1 MKVQTAPSPTGQRG
15 HLRLDATIAS
25 SATVVGP
32 FEAQGPL
39 GPLFDRVVQDDL
51 CGEKSYERAELC
63 LLRGAVELLLDRAE
77 VSATDVDLLIGGD
90 LLDQIT
96 TTNFAGRDLGVP
108 LLGVYSACATTSES
122 LLLGALAVTSK
133 AASTVVCATA
143 SHHLSAERQYRFPLE
158 LAVQRAPTAQWTATG
173 GAAFLLGRNDEGL
186 ARIVAATVGTVQD
199 YGLKD
204 PNNMGA
210 AMAPAA
216 ADTIL
221 RHFRARGQASR
232 DYDLILTG
240 DLARA
245 GLPLLE
251 ELLGEEGER
260 PAHRLQDAGVLLY
273 DPSQDV
279 HAGGSGAACSA
290 LVLASLVLPRL
301 RRGELRRV
309 LLVATGSLH
318 SPRSYQQ
325 GETIPTVAHAV
336 ELEAIV

>member
-1 MKVQTAPSPTGQRG
+1 MSVQAARDLRRRG
-15 HLRLDATIAS
+15 HLRLDATIAGA
-25 SATVVGP
+25 ATVVGP

-39 GPLFDRVVQDDL
+39 GHLFDRVVQDEL
-51 CGEKSYERAELC
+51 CGENSYERAERC
-63 LLRGAVELLLDRAE
+63 LMRKAVELLLDRSGASAAE
-77 VSATDVDLLIGGD
+77 VDLLVAGD

-96 TTNFAGRDLGVP
+96 TTNFAARDLGMP

-122 LLLGALAVTSK
+122 LLLAGLAVTAG
-133 AASTVVCATA
+133 AAGSAIAATA
-143 SHHLSAERQYRFPLE
+143 SHHLSAERQYRYPLE
-158 LAVQRAPTAQWTATG
+158 LGVQRVPTAQWTATG
-173 GAAFLLGRNDEGL
+173 GAAFLLGSGGDGS
-186 ARIVAATVGTVQD
+186 ARIVAATVGEVQD

-221 RHFRARGQASR
+221 RHLRARGQTSR

-251 ELLGEEGER
+251 ELLAEEREHPG
-260 PAHRLQDAGVLLY
+260 HRLQDAGVLLY
-273 DPSQDV
+273 AESQDV
-279 HAGGSGAACSA
+279 HAGGSGAVCSA
-290 LVLASLVLPRL
+290 LVLGSLVLPRL
-301 RRGELRRV
+301 RRGEMRRA

-325 GETIPTVAHAV
+325 GESIPSVAHAV

>member
-1 MKVQTAPSPTGQRG
+1 MSVETSREIRKRG
-15 HLRLDATIAS
+15 HLRLDATLAEA
-25 SATVVGP
+25 ATVVGP

-39 GPLFDRVVQDDL
+39 GHLFDRVVQDEL
-51 CGEKSYERAELC
+51 CGEQSYERAERC
-63 LLRGAVELLLDRAE
+63 LMRGAVDLVLDRTG
-77 VSATDVDLLIGGD
+77 VSASDVDILFGGD

-108 LLGVYSACATTSES
+108 LVGVYSACATTSEA
-122 LLLGALAVTSK
+122 LLLAGLAVTSG
-133 AASTVVCATA
+133 AADTVLAATA
-143 SHHLSAERQYRFPLE
+143 SHHLSAERQYRYPLE
-158 LAVQRAPTAQWTATG
+158 LGVQRVPTAQWTATG
-173 GAAFLLGRNDEGL
+173 GAAFLLNRAERGA
-186 ARIVAATVGTVQD
+186 ARLVAATVGSVQD

-204 PNNMGA
+204 PSNMGA

-221 RHFRARGQASR
+221 RHLRARGQTSR

-240 DLARA
+240 DLARS

-251 ELLGEEGER
+251 ELLAEEREH
-260 PAHRLQDAGVLLY
+260 PDHRLQDAGILLY
-273 DPSQDV
+273 AKAQDV
-279 HAGGSGAACSA
+279 HAGGSGAVCSA

-301 RRGELRRV
+301 RSGAMRRV

-325 GETIPTVAHAV
+325 GETIPAVAHAV
-336 ELEAIV
+336 EMEAIT

>member
-1 MKVQTAPSPTGQRG
+1 MGQIGQRG
-15 HLRLDATIAS
+15 HLHLDATIAGA
-25 SATVVGP
+25 ATVVGP
-32 FEAQGPL
+32 FEAKGPL
-39 GPLFDRVVQDDL
+39 GHLFDRVVKDEL
-51 CGEKSYERAELC
+51 CGEKSYERAERF
-63 LLRGAVELLLDRAE
+63 LLRSAVELLLDRRGM
-77 VSATDVDLLIGGD
+77 SATDVDLLVGGD

-108 LLGVYSACATTSES
+108 LLGLYSACATTSES
-122 LLLGALAVTSK
+122 LLLGGLAVTSG
-133 AASTVVCATA
+133 ATSTVVAATA

-158 LAVQRAPTAQWTATG
+158 LAVQRVPTAQWTATG
-173 GAAFLLGRNDEGL
+173 GAAFLLNRDGEGQ

-221 RHFRARGQASR
+221 RHLRARRQTSR

-245 GLPLLE
+245 GLPLLV
-251 ELLGEEGER
+251 ELLGEEGEH
-260 PAHRLQDAGVLLY
+260 PDNRLQDAGVLLY
-273 DPSQDV
+273 SPSQDV
-279 HAGGSGAACSA
+279 HAGGSGAVCSA

-301 RRGELRRV
+301 KSGELHRA